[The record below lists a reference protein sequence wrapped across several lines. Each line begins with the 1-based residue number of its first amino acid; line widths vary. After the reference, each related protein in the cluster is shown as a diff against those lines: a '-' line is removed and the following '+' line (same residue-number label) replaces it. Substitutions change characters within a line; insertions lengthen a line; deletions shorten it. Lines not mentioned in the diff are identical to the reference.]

1 MAATLT
7 PTMRLAIVLPVLDEQ
22 DRLATVL
29 AALAPLRTRG
39 AFVVVADGG
48 SSDASADIARALADL
63 VIAAPRG
70 RARQMNA
77 GARAALDTTPADA
90 LLFLHADTQLPPN
103 ADLLIAA
110 ALAAGAAW
118 GRFDVRIIGRSATL
132 GVIARAM
139 NWRSRLTG
147 VATGDQAIFVT
158 RAAWQQ
164 LGGYAELPLME
175 DVEFSRRARRLSR
188 PACIATPVQTAGR
201 RWDEDGVLRTVL
213 LMWRL
218 RAAYWLGADPAAL
231 ARRYRDVR

>member
-1 MAATLT
+1 VPRDRGERRLSIVVPAWREAAGIAAT
-7 PTMRLAIVLPVLDEQ
+7 
-22 DRLATVL
+22 L
-29 AALAPLRTRG
+29 AALAPLRGRG
-39 AFVVVADGG
+39 AEVIVVDGG
-48 SSDASADIARALADL
+48 SDDGTAGIAAALADRVL
-63 VIAAPRG
+63 VSNRG

-77 GARAALDTTPADA
+77 GAAVAQGDT

-118 GRFDVRIIGRSATL
+118 GRFDVRIIGRSAAL

-158 RAAWQQ
+158 REAWQR

>member
-1 MAATLT
+1 
-7 PTMRLAIVLPVLDEQ
+7 MRLAIVLPVLDEQ

-29 AALAPLRTRG
+29 AALAPQRARG

-110 ALAAGAAW
+110 ALATGAVW

-132 GVIARAM
+132 GVIARMM

-147 VATGDQAIFVT
+147 IATGDQAIFVI

>member
-1 MAATLT
+1 
-7 PTMRLAIVLPVLDEQ
+7 
-22 DRLATVL
+22 
-29 AALAPLRTRG
+29 
-39 AFVVVADGG
+39 
-48 SSDASADIARALADL
+48 
-63 VIAAPRG
+63 
-70 RARQMNA
+70 A
-77 GARAALDTTPADA
+77 GARAVLDTTPADA

-158 RAAWQQ
+158 REAWQQ

-175 DVEFSRRARRLSR
+175 DVEFSRRARRVSR

-213 LMWRL
+213 RMWRL